1 MSLQPTQA
9 SFLSAAPVKWCLLS
23 WWQYVSLA
31 LHVLWL
37 HRCLPR
43 SLLPSL
49 SPSQPTHILS
59 FPSHASKSI
68 AETNVKWLQHP
79 YNCAREQIKLL
90 CGVEWVGGV
99 GVVLG
104 GDDEA
109 RVVVVEGWVG
119 GGVETESL
127 QNSAL
132 FHCWGNSRMELSYLF
147 RKYCLS
153 FSDKKE
159 Q

>member
-68 AETNVKWLQHP
+68 AETNVKWLQK
-79 YNCAREQIKLL
+79 RKLL
-90 CGVEWVGGV
+90 AASLQLRKRADKIAVWRGVGQGSGGGGGV
-99 GVVLG
+99 G
-104 GDDEA
+104 
-109 RVVVVEGWVG
+109 RGWWGEG
-119 GGVETESL
+119 GGGRRLGWWGCWDRVSSKFSTVSL
-127 QNSAL
+127 LRQL
-132 FHCWGNSRMELSYLF
+132 
-147 RKYCLS
+147 
-153 FSDKKE
+153 
-159 Q
+159 